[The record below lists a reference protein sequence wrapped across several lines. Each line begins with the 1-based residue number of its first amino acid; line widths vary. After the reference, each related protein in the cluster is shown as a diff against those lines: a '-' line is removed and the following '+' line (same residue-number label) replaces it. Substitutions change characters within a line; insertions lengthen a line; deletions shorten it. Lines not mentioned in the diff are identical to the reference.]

1 MAGRIPDS
9 FIDGLLARVDIV
21 ELIGARVPLK
31 RKGKEYTACCPFHDE
46 RTPSFYVSPTKQFYH
61 CFGCGAHG
69 TPIKF
74 LMEYDR
80 LEFVDAVEELAKRLG
95 LEVPR
100 ESGSGRE
107 APREGQDLYA
117 ALDAAQ
123 KYFQRELTT
132 SDVAK
137 RYLDQRGLDA
147 ATIEKFGIG
156 WAPEGWSGLIDALGK
171 GDARRIE
178 LLDKAGLLS
187 KNDSGR
193 TYDKFRGRVMFPI
206 HDRRGRVIAFGGRV
220 IEKDDGP
227 KYLNSPETALFHKGR
242 ELYGLWHARQAHSK
256 VPKLIVVEGYMDVV
270 SLWQFGINTAVA
282 TLGTATT
289 PDHAE
294 LLFRNAADVYF
305 CFDGDAAGR
314 RAAWKGLDS
323 VLPRMTDGRQAFFL
337 FLPEGEDPDTLVR
350 AQGAAALDAALAS
363 AQPLSEFFFTQ
374 LSLDVDLGSADGK
387 ARLAE
392 RAKAYIARIPDG
404 EFRDRM
410 QALLV
415 QRTEIGF
422 HASAKL
428 GDFTRELVELGSQ
441 IQRDALDLSRGK
453 VPDGYLVSA
462 PMRPSTGGLY
472 GSRPY
477 GAGANH
483 TGSRGDTTGASRGY
497 GTGGRKP
504 RTAADRIL
512 ASLPT
517 LSAPRPAGVDT
528 RRSLV
533 RSAISLLLARPD
545 LASDVTDLDW
555 IETLEQPGVLLFV
568 ELVRTLQ
575 ARPGMSTGALL
586 EAFSEHAQ
594 AESLQKLAAQP
605 MAVDDAGLAEDFR
618 GSVIKLRDQA
628 INQRLDWL
636 KSQPMLDESGKAELR
651 ALLAYRR

>member
-21 ELIGARVPLK
+21 ELIGSRVPLK

-100 ESGSGRE
+100 ENGSGRE

-123 KYFQRELTT
+123 KYFQRELAN
-132 SDVAK
+132 SEVAK
-137 RYLDQRGLDA
+137 RYLEKRGLDA

-156 WAPEGWSGLIDALGK
+156 WAPDGWNGLIDALGK
-171 GDARRIE
+171 GDARRID

-193 TYDKFRGRVMFPI
+193 TYDKFRARVMFPI

-220 IEKDDGP
+220 IEKEDGP
-227 KYLNSPETALFHKGR
+227 KYLNSPETVLFHKGR

-256 VPKLIVVEGYMDVV
+256 VPRLIVVEGYMDVV
-270 SLWQFGINTAVA
+270 SLWQFGITTAVA

-314 RAAWKGLDS
+314 RAAWKALES

-337 FLPEGEDPDTLVR
+337 FLPEGEDPDTVVR
-350 AQGAAALDAALAS
+350 SQGAAALDAALS
-363 AQPLSEFFFTQ
+363 TAQPLSEFFFAQ
-374 LSLDVDLGSADGK
+374 LSSDVDLSSADGK
-387 ARLAE
+387 SRLAE

-415 QRTEIGF
+415 QRTEVGF
-422 HASAKL
+422 HSSAKL
-428 GDFTRELVELGSQ
+428 ADFTRELVELGSQ
-441 IQRDALDLSRGK
+441 IQRDALDMSQGRM
-453 VPDGYLVSA
+453 PEGYLVSV
-462 PMRPSTGGLY
+462 PQWPNGGVSAR
-472 GSRPY
+472 GN
-477 GAGANH
+477 AGE
-483 TGSRGDTTGASRGY
+483 R
-497 GTGGRKP
+497 GGRFERGGPGGRRP

-512 ASLPT
+512 AELPS
-517 LSAPRPAGVDT
+517 LSAPRPAGVDH

-533 RSAISLLLARPD
+533 RTAISLLLTRPS
-545 LASDVTDLDW
+545 LAKEVEHLDW
-555 IETLEQPGVLLFV
+555 IETLDQPGIPLFV
-568 ELVRTLQ
+568 ELLHL
-575 ARPGMSTGALL
+575 ALERPGLSTGALL
-586 EAFSEHAQ
+586 EALASNPQIDA
-594 AESLQKLAAQP
+594 LQKLAAQP
-605 MAVDDAGLAEDFR
+605 QAGDDAGLLEDFR
-618 GSVIKLRDQA
+618 GCVRKLRQQA
-628 INQRLDWL
+628 IEQRVEWL
-636 KSQPMLDESGKAELR
+636 KAQPSLDDESKSELR
-651 ALLAYRR
+651 ALLSHRL